1 MKTSYTGSRCNN
13 HCKYC
18 DAPKEGKI
26 PSFEEIKKQIDSS
39 EEILLAGG
47 EPTIRKDF
55 LEILEYAKNKRVKL
69 LTNGRMFSYES
80 FCKKVI
86 PYINEFQIKLP
97 SLDKEI
103 FKELTGADALDET
116 LKGIDNLRGL
126 KANIKIIVPLTKQNY
141 EELYELA
148 HKLFHLGIKN
158 IDFELTN
165 TKEENVLPFISQST
179 FRLREIIDEFD
190 GINIKVKNIPKCLL
204 EFYPDLIQNEKYK
217 GKSKASHCAIC
228 LENRNCK
235 GIWQNYI
242 DAHGGFELKPFVNK
256 EKCVL
261 SVPSSPKF
269 TIVELTK
276 RCNLDCT
283 MCYYRKSK
291 NEKDFIETEDLI
303 RFITQ
308 LKEIGAEVLSLTGGE
323 PFLRRDLPKIIR
335 HASDIGLKTTIFTNA
350 QLIDKILAR
359 KIVDSGLSYLFC
371 SLDALTPELNDK
383 IRGRKG
389 VFDRTIKA
397 INSLNEAR
405 AGSNLKL
412 GIGTVIMGVN
422 LKEIKDLTEFSKDE
436 LKVDHISYKPVQ
448 AHKLVIWNN
457 KFAMVPRD
465 DVDLGELWIM
475 PRQYSLLDST
485 IDWIVD
491 YKRKNKFIFDTEDY
505 LLKLKQYYRM
515 PYNSCLGINCDTC
528 EYTCIIDCNGN
539 LIPCWG
545 IFTPHGNI
553 KQNAKE
559 IWNSA
564 KHNKMKEFEQFCELP
579 CHNVLCNTLK
589 RANLYK
595 NYKL

>member
-1 MKTSYTGSRCNN
+1 MKNIYLGNLCNN
-13 HCKYC
+13 NCKYC
-18 DAPKEGKI
+18 NTPRGI
-26 PSFEEIKKQIDSS
+26 SYLPFEEIKKQIDSS
-39 EEILLAGG
+39 NKILFFGG
-47 EPTIRKDF
+47 EPTIRRDF
-55 LEILEYAKNKRVKL
+55 LEVIEYAKNKRVKL
-69 LTNGRMFSYES
+69 LTNGRMFSYKG

-86 PYINEFQIKLP
+86 PYIDEFQIKLP
-97 SLDKEI
+97 SLNEGT
-103 FKELTGADALDET
+103 FKELTGTDALDET
-116 LKGIDNLRGL
+116 LKGINNLL
-126 KANIKIIVPLTKQNY
+126 ELNANIRIIVPLTKQNY
-141 EELYELA
+141 EELYELT
-148 HKLFHLGIKN
+148 HKLFHLGVKN

-165 TKEENVLPFISQST
+165 TKGENVLPFISQST
-179 FRLREIIDEFD
+179 FRLKEIIDEF
-190 GINIKVKNIPKCLL
+190 GSININIKNIPKCLF
-204 EFYPDLIQNEKYK
+204 EFYPNLAENEKDK
-217 GKSKASHCAIC
+217 RKSKASHCAIC
-228 LENRNCK
+228 LENKKCN

-242 DAHGGFELKPFVNK
+242 DTHGGFELKPFSDRK
-256 EKCVL
+256 KCIL
-261 SVPSSPKF
+261 SIPSAPKF

-303 RFITQ
+303 RFVTQ
-308 LKEIGAEVLSLTGGE
+308 LKELGAEVLSLTGGE
-323 PFLRRDLPKIIR
+323 PFLRGDLPNIIK

-350 QLIDKILAR
+350 QLIDKALAK

-383 IRGRKG
+383 IRGKKG
-389 VFDRTIKA
+389 VFERTLKA
-397 INSLNEAR
+397 IEILNDAR
-405 AGSNLKL
+405 KGSNLKL

-422 LKEIKDLTEFSKDE
+422 LKEIKGLTRFSKE
-436 LKVDHISYKPVQ
+436 KLNVDHISYKPVQ

-457 KFAMVPRD
+457 KFIMVPRD
-465 DVDLGELWIM
+465 DVDLGELWIT
-475 PRQYSLLDST
+475 PQQYSLLDST
-485 IDWIVD
+485 IEWIVA

-505 LLKLKQYYRM
+505 LLKLKQYYRT

-559 IWNSA
+559 IWNSE
-564 KHNKMKEFEQFCELP
+564 KHKKMKEFEQFCELP

-595 NYKL
+595 NYSL